1 MGDTAYRKKEKE
13 EIKPHEI
20 TCNQNNQLKY
30 RVRIQTCNAGFM
42 RSDQNTALFV
52 DFCHIFKNCNLLLP
66 PNGKL

>member
-30 RVRIQTCNAGFM
+30 RELESKHVMQD
-42 RSDQNTALFV
+42 S
-52 DFCHIFKNCNLLLP
+52 
-66 PNGKL
+66 